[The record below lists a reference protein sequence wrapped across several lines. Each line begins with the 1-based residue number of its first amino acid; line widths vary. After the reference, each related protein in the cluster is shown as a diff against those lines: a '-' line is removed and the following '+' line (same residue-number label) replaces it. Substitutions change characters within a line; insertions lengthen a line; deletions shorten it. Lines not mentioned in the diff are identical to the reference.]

1 MANKTLS
8 TQIILRNGTTTE
20 WEASTKILKKGEV
33 GIDTTKNEIRIGDGE
48 HTWKNLKI
56 AGADQAA
63 IQALIDQAEDK
74 VTVVKAGDGTIDE
87 ALATITSPS
96 QGDMA
101 IIEQKFGDVAKADGT
116 RTSRT
121 AYSYD
126 GEKWCAMDGNY
137 NAENVYFDSDLTY
150 TAPIGVKTVPASGF
164 GTISAAGKNVK
175 EVLASILAKEKNPDK
190 TNPAVSF
197 STQEGFGT
205 YEIGTKKNL
214 SYTASL
220 SAGSYTYGPA
230 TGIAAQS
237 WSVSCTD
244 VDGVKT
250 SATGVFENVVAEATP
265 KTITATATYNEGAV
279 PNTNLGNKYPAGKI
293 AAGSASKTSK
303 EFVGVRYM
311 FWGPVTTDIELNSA
325 NIRAL
330 GHKEASASKTL
341 GTFGAGAGAKKVI
354 VAVPAGK
361 KITNVIMP
369 SALNADVTALF
380 VKQNTTISVEGAN
393 GYAGAAYNV
402 YVYQPA
408 SIGAGETYSVT
419 IG

>member
-1 MANKTLS
+1 MAEKTLT

-20 WEASTKILKKGEV
+20 WEASTKVLKLGEI

-48 HTWKNLKI
+48 HTWKDLKI
-56 AGADQAA
+56 AGADQEA
-63 IQALIDQAEDK
+63 IQALIDKAEDK
-74 VTVVKAGDGTIDE
+74 VSVLLVEGNETDTEI
-87 ALATITSPS
+87 LATIANPA

-101 IIEQKFGDVAKADGT
+101 IVERAVATNAN
-116 RTSRT
+116 SHT
-121 AYSYD
+121 AYAYD

-150 TAPIGVKTVPASGF
+150 TAPIGVKTVPASGS

-175 EVLASILAKEKNPDK
+175 EVLASILAEEKNPGK

-197 STQEGFGT
+197 SSQGGFGT

-230 TGIAAQS
+230 TGITAQS
-237 WSVSCTD
+237 WSVSCT
-244 VDGVKT
+244 GVADAKT

-279 PNTNLGNKYPAGKI
+279 PKTNLGSDYPDGKI
-293 AAGSASKTSK
+293 AAGSASKTSDAL
-303 EFVGVRYM
+303 VGVRYM

-330 GHKEASASKTL
+330 AHKKAVGNGTL
-341 GTFGAGAGAKKVI
+341 DTFGAGAGAKKVI

-361 KITNVIMP
+361 KVTKVLMP

-380 VKQNTTISVEGAN
+380 VKQNTTVSVEGAN

-408 SIGAGETYSVT
+408 SIDAGETYSVT

>member
-1 MANKTLS
+1 MATKTLS

-20 WEASTKILKKGEV
+20 WEASSKILKKGEV
-33 GIDTTKNEIRIGDGE
+33 GIDTTKNEIRIGDGTN
-48 HTWKNLKI
+48 TWKNLKI

-74 VTVVKAGDGTIDE
+74 VTVVQAGDGTIDE
-87 ALATITSPS
+87 ALATIAAPS

-101 IIEQKFGDVAKADGT
+101 IVEQKFGDVAKADGS

-126 GEKWCAMDGNY
+126 GAKWCAMDGNY

-197 STQEGFGT
+197 NSLGGLGT

-230 TGIAAQS
+230 TGITAQS
-237 WSVSCTD
+237 WSVNCTGIAD
-244 VDGVKT
+244 AKT
-250 SATGVFENVVAEATP
+250 SATGTFENVVAEETP

-293 AAGSASKTSK
+293 AAGSASKTSDK
-303 EFVGVRYM
+303 FVGVRYM

-361 KITNVIMP
+361 KITKVIMP

-380 VKQNTTISVEGAN
+380 IKQGTQVDVEGAES
-393 GYAGAAYNV
+393 YAAAKYNV

-408 SIGAGETYSVT
+408 SIDAGETYTVT

>member
-1 MANKTLS
+1 MAEKTLT

-20 WEASTKILKKGEV
+20 WEASTKVLKLGEI
-33 GIDTTKNEIRIGDGE
+33 GIDTTKNEIRIGDGT
-48 HTWKNLKI
+48 HTWKDLKI
-56 AGADQAA
+56 AGADQKA
-63 IQALIDQAEDK
+63 IQALIDKAEDK
-74 VTVVKAGDGTIDE
+74 VSVLLVDGNETDTE
-87 ALATITSPS
+87 KLATIANPA

-101 IIEQKFGDVAKADGT
+101 IIERAVAANSKAN
-116 RTSRT
+116 SHT
-121 AYSYD
+121 AYAYD

-150 TAPIGVKTVPASGF
+150 TAPIGVKTVPASGS

-175 EVLASILAKEKNPDK
+175 EVLASILAEKKNPSK
-190 TNPAVSF
+190 TNPTVSF
-197 STQEGFGT
+197 SSQGGFGT
-205 YEIGTKKNL
+205 CEIGTKRNL

-230 TGIAAQS
+230 TGITAQS
-237 WSVSCTD
+237 WSVSCT
-244 VDGVKT
+244 GVADAKT

-279 PNTNLGNKYPAGKI
+279 PKNNLGDDYPDGKI
-293 AAGSASKTSK
+293 AAGSASKTSDAL
-303 EFVGVRYM
+303 VGVRYM
-311 FWGPVTTDIELNSA
+311 FWGPVTTNIELNSA

-330 GHKEASASKTL
+330 AKKKAVGNGAL
-341 GTFGAGAGAKKVI
+341 DTFGAGAGAKKVI
-354 VAVPAGK
+354 VAVPADK
-361 KITNVIMP
+361 KVTKVIMP

-380 VKQNTTISVEGAN
+380 VKQSTTVSVEGAN

-408 SIGAGETYSVT
+408 SIDAGETYTVT

>member
-1 MANKTLS
+1 MAEKTLT
-8 TQIILRNGTTTE
+8 TQIILRNGTTSE
-20 WEASTKILKKGEV
+20 WEASTKVLKLGEI
-33 GIDTTKNEIRIGDGE
+33 GIDTTKNEIRIGDGT
-48 HTWKNLKI
+48 HTWKDLKI

-63 IQALIDQAEDK
+63 IQALIDKAEDK
-74 VTVVKAGDGTIDE
+74 VSVLLPEGNETDTE
-87 ALATITSPS
+87 MLATIANPA

-101 IIEQKFGDVAKADGT
+101 IVERAVATNAN
-116 RTSRT
+116 SYT
-121 AYSYD
+121 AYVYD
-126 GEKWCAMDGNY
+126 GAKWCAMDGNY
-137 NAENVYFDSDLTY
+137 NAENVYFSDDLTY
-150 TAPIGVKTVPASGF
+150 TAAIGVLPKPSG
-164 GTISAAGKNVK
+164 SAKLAAKGKNIK
-175 EVLASILAKEKNPDK
+175 QVLASVLAKEENPDK

-197 STQEGFGT
+197 SSLGGLGT

-230 TGIAAQS
+230 TGITAQS
-237 WSVSCTD
+237 WSVNCTGIAD
-244 VDGVKT
+244 AKT
-250 SATGVFENVVAEATP
+250 SATGTFENVVAEETP

-293 AAGSASKTSK
+293 AAGSASKTSDK
-303 EFVGVRYM
+303 FVGVRYM

-330 GHKEASASKTL
+330 ANKKAVGTGTL
-341 GTFGAGAGAKKVI
+341 DTFGAGAGAKKVI
-354 VAVPAGK
+354 VAVPADR
-361 KITNVIMP
+361 KISKVLMP

-380 VKQNTTISVEGAN
+380 VKQSTTVSVEGAN

-408 SIGAGETYSVT
+408 SIDAGETYSVK

>member
-1 MANKTLS
+1 MANKTLT
-8 TQIILRNGTTTE
+8 TQIILRNGTTSE
-20 WEASTKILKKGEV
+20 WEASTKILKLGEV
-33 GIDTTKNEIRIGDGE
+33 GIDTTKNEIRIGDGT
-48 HTWKNLKI
+48 HTWKDLKI
-56 AGADQAA
+56 AGADQKA
-63 IQALIDQAEDK
+63 IQTLIDQAEDK
-74 VTVVKAGDGTIDE
+74 VTVVQAGDGTIDE
-87 ALATITSPS
+87 ALATIAAPS

-101 IIEQKFGDVAKADGT
+101 IVEQKFGDVLKADGT

-126 GEKWCAMDGNY
+126 GKKWCAMDGNY

-150 TAPIGVKTVPASGF
+150 TAPIGVMTVPSSGA
-164 GTISAAGKNVK
+164 GKISAAGKNVK
-175 EVLASILAKEKNPDK
+175 QVLDSILAKEKNPNK

-197 STQEGFGT
+197 NAQDGFGT

-220 SAGSYTYGPA
+220 SAGSYTYGPK

-237 WSVSCTD
+237 WSVSCTG
-244 VDGVKT
+244 VDDAKS
-250 SATGVFENVVAEATP
+250 SATGVFENVVAEATA

-279 PNTNLGNKYPAGKI
+279 PKTNLGNDYPDGKI
-293 AAGSASKTSK
+293 AAGSASKTSDA
-303 EFVGVRYM
+303 FIGVRYM
-311 FWGPVTTDIELNSA
+311 FWGPVTTEIELNSA

-330 GHKEASASKTL
+330 AHKKAVDTGVLE
-341 GTFGAGAGAKKVI
+341 TFGAGEDAKKVV
-354 VAVPAGK
+354 VAVPADR
-361 KITNVIMP
+361 KITKVLMP

-380 VKQNTTISVEGAN
+380 VKQSTTVSVEGAN

-408 SIGAGETYSVT
+408 SIDAGETYSVK

>member
-1 MANKTLS
+1 MAEKTLT

-20 WEASTKILKKGEV
+20 WEASTKVLKLGEI
-33 GIDTTKNEIRIGDGE
+33 GIDTTKNEIRIGDGT
-48 HTWKNLKI
+48 HTWKDLKI
-56 AGADQAA
+56 AGADQKA
-63 IQALIDQAEDK
+63 IQALIDKAEDK
-74 VTVVKAGDGTIDE
+74 VSVLLPDGNETDTE
-87 ALATITSPS
+87 MLATVINPA

-101 IIEQKFGDVAKADGT
+101 IVERAVTKGSKVN
-116 RTSRT
+116 SHT
-121 AYSYD
+121 AYAYD

-137 NAENVYFDSDLTY
+137 NAENVYFSDDLTY
-150 TAPIGVKTVPASGF
+150 TAAIGVLPKPSG
-164 GTISAAGKNVK
+164 SAKLAAKGKNIK
-175 EVLASILAKEKNPDK
+175 QVLASVLAKEENPSK

-197 STQEGFGT
+197 DSQGNFGT

-214 SYTASL
+214 SYSVSL

-230 TGIAAQS
+230 TGITAQS

-244 VDGVKT
+244 VDGAKT
-250 SATGVFENVVAEATP
+250 SATGTFENVVAEATP

-279 PNTNLGNKYPAGKI
+279 PTTNLGNDYPAGKI
-293 AAGSASKTSK
+293 VAGSASKTSDK
-303 EFVGVRYM
+303 FVGVRYM

-330 GHKEASASKTL
+330 SHKEASVSKTL
-341 GTFGAGAGAKKVI
+341 GTFGAGAGAKKVV

-361 KITNVIMP
+361 KITKVLMP

-380 VKQNTTISVEGAN
+380 VKKGTQVDVEGAE
-393 GYAGAAYNV
+393 GYAAAKYDV

-408 SIGAGETYSVT
+408 SIDAGETYSVT

>member
-1 MANKTLS
+1 MANKTLT

-33 GIDTTKNEIRIGDGE
+33 GIDTTKNEIRIGDGTN
-48 HTWKNLKI
+48 TWKNLKI
-56 AGADQAA
+56 AGADQKA

-74 VTVVKAGDGTIDE
+74 VTVVQAGDGTIDE
-87 ALATITSPS
+87 ALATIAAPS

-101 IIEQKFGDVAKADGT
+101 IVEQKFGDVLKADGT

-126 GEKWCAMDGNY
+126 GTKWCAMDGNY

-150 TAPIGVKTVPASGF
+150 TAPIGVMAVPSSGA
-164 GTISAAGKNVK
+164 GKISAAGKNVK
-175 EVLASILAKEKNPDK
+175 QVLASILAKEANPKTTQPAASVTLSGGGTFEVGTHKN
-190 TNPAVSF
+190 
-197 STQEGFGT
+197 
-205 YEIGTKKNL
+205 I

-220 SAGSYTYGPA
+220 SAGSYTYGPDTGVVAGTVTASFDGQTKTGA
-230 TGIAAQS
+230 TG
-237 WSVSCTD
+237 TFD
-244 VDGVKT
+244 
-250 SATGVFENVVAEATP
+250 NVVADGT
-265 KTITATATYNEGAV
+265 KRLTVSITYNEGAV
-279 PNTNLGNKYPAGKI
+279 PKTNLGNPYADGKI
-293 AAGSASKTSK
+293 AAGTKEATASQTL
-303 EFVGVRYM
+303 VGVRYM

-361 KITNVIMP
+361 KITKVIMP

-380 VKQNTTISVEGAN
+380 VKQGTQVDVEGAES
-393 GYAGAAYNV
+393 YAAAKYNV

-408 SIGAGETYSVT
+408 SIDAGETYTVT

>member
-1 MANKTLS
+1 MANKTLT
-8 TQIILRNGTTTE
+8 TQIILRNGTTSE
-20 WEASTKILKKGEV
+20 WEASKKILKLGEV

-48 HTWKNLKI
+48 HTWEDLKI

-74 VTVVKAGDGTIDE
+74 VTVVQAGDGTIDE
-87 ALATITSPS
+87 ALATIATPS

-101 IIEQKFGDVAKADGT
+101 IIEQKFGDVLKADGT

-126 GEKWCAMDGNY
+126 GAKWCAMDGNY

-150 TAPIGVKTVPASGF
+150 TAPIGVKTVPSSGA

-175 EVLASILAKEKNPDK
+175 EVLASILAEEKNPV
-190 TNPAVSF
+190 T
-197 STQEGFGT
+197 TQPSASVKITRGDGT
-205 YEIGTKKNL
+205 VEIGTKRNIVY
-214 SYTASL
+214 SASL
-220 SAGSYTYGPA
+220 SAGSYTYGPDTGVVAGTITASFDGQTKTGA
-230 TGIAAQS
+230 TG
-237 WSVSCTD
+237 T
-244 VDGVKT
+244 
-250 SATGVFENVVAEATP
+250 FENVVATEGT
-265 KTITATATYNEGAV
+265 KRLSVSITHNEGAV
-279 PNTNLGNKYPAGKI
+279 PKTNLGNPYADGKI
-293 AAGSASKTSK
+293 AAGTKEATASQTL
-303 EFVGVRYM
+303 VGVRYM

-330 GHKEASASKTL
+330 AHKKAVGTGALE
-341 GTFGAGAGAKKVI
+341 TFGAGAGAKKVI
-354 VAVPAGK
+354 VAVPADR
-361 KITNVIMP
+361 KISKVIMP
-369 SALNADVTALF
+369 SALNADVTGLF
-380 VKQNTTISVEGAN
+380 VKQSTTVSVEGAN

-408 SIGAGETYSVT
+408 SIDAGETYSVT